1 MDAAAELG
9 KNPVRKH
16 QIRPEYYVDEQA
28 DAGRDCRTRLASPNS
43 FPGANADD
51 REILI
56 FPVQLTMSRIG
67 NLIRLIHT
75 LLAEIGRNLV
85 SKHQIQPEYGG

>member
-43 FPGANADD
+43 FPGANERGRQGNINFPCSADHEQD
-51 REILI
+51 WQPYPVDPYSSCGNREE
-56 FPVQLTMSRIG
+56 SR
-67 NLIRLIHT
+67 
-75 LLAEIGRNLV
+75 E
-85 SKHQIQPEYGG
+85 